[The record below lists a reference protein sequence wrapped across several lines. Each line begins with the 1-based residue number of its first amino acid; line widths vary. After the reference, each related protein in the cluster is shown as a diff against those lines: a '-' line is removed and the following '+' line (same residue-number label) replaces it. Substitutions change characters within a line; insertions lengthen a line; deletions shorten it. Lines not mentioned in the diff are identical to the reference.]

1 MTLLYRALLT
11 FFLIGTSLPDVAFS
25 QSSQIITSA
34 ELHNDA
40 VSPEVWYY
48 ADNTYT
54 LDIAGAQKLF
64 SEDKF
69 LQTDANFNFGYSA
82 ALYWVTFAFS
92 ISESTGNETQKDL
105 ALIFDYPH
113 LDQIDIFR
121 SKDGQPPAH
130 WLTLGDRYPFD
141 DRVVK
146 NRSFVVPETIHID
159 TTYRYWIRIDT
170 QSSIQLHPAIW
181 DKERFLEKELNQT
194 IMYGMFYGILLVM
207 ALYNMFIGYSIKDK
221 AYGYYVAYIF
231 SFLILQCAIN
241 GDAFKYL
248 WPTFPWFNSYAIPI
262 AVFLSIAFS
271 STFSREFLQLEKH
284 FKKLNSALIFLTTTS
299 LLCISSFLFFEYQ
312 TVIAIAIWLALI
324 NTILILTSAIFSLKH
339 GFHYARLFLV
349 AWVTLLISVVIMA
362 FTPMGIFPSNWFTRH
377 TAQIGSALEVVLLSL
392 ALAHRINRIK
402 AEYRAIELRSK
413 LLLEEKNEELRHALK
428 LITKNN
434 NLKDSFL
441 ATISHELRT
450 PMNGIEGSLQV
461 IRDEVKDNKIRNHV
475 DDAANSATHMTQLVD
490 SLLEYSELQSGN
502 WKLQET
508 SFELETT
515 LSKIVPVIESECKCK
530 GISFQ
535 ISQNIRINHQLIGDA
550 PRINHILFQLLD
562 NAVKFTHQGGITL
575 EASSNEESD
584 HYTLYFSI
592 SDSGIGIKDQQLNE
606 IFDGFSQVDDSF
618 SRQYGGL
625 GLGLSLC
632 KAIIDKMGGEIA
644 ISSTPGKGTNAN
656 ISIRLKKGAKRQ
668 LEKETKQQETLPG
681 CPLVL
686 IVEDN
691 PVNQVMLTAIIKKFG
706 CTADQANNGEE
717 AVKMAKEKHYSCI
730 LMDCQ
735 MPILDGFE
743 ATKSIRSN
751 GCQNR
756 NTPII
761 AVTANAM
768 SGDRERCIRAGMDD
782 YIRKPIKKSI
792 VFKHM
797 NYWLS
802 KELENDKNTI

>member
-1 MTLLYRALLT
+1 M
-11 FFLIGTSLPDVAFS
+11 GTSLPSVAVTQPS
-25 QSSQIITSA
+25 QVITST
-34 ELHNDA
+34 ELSND
-40 VSPEVWYY
+40 VVTPIVWYY

-54 LDIAGAQKLF
+54 LKLSGAQDLF
-64 SEDKF
+64 AKRKF
-69 LQTDANFNFGYSA
+69 IRTDADFNFGYSE
-82 ALYWVTFAFS
+82 ALYWVTFSFS
-92 ISESTGNETQKDL
+92 ISESSASETRKDI

-113 LDQIDIFR
+113 LDDIQIFR
-121 SKDGQPPAH
+121 SKNGKPPTH

-146 NRSFVVPETIHID
+146 SRAFVAPETIHVN
-159 TTYRYWIRIDT
+159 TPYRYWIRIDT
-170 QSSIQLHPAIW
+170 KSSTQLHPAIW

-194 IMYGMFYGILLVM
+194 VVYGMFYGILLVM

-221 AYGYYVAYIF
+221 AYGYYVVYIL
-231 SFLILQCAIN
+231 SFLLLQCSIN

-248 WPTFPWFNSYAIPI
+248 WPTFPWINTYAIPVS
-262 AVFLSIAFS
+262 VFLSIAFS
-271 STFSREFLQLEKH
+271 SAFSRNFLQLEKH
-284 FKKLNSALIFLTTTS
+284 FKKLNITLAALSTTS
-299 LLCISSFLFFEYQ
+299 LLCISLFLFFEYQ
-312 TVIAIAIWLALI
+312 TVIYIAISLALI
-324 NTILILTSAIFSLKH
+324 NTILILTAAAFSLKH
-339 GFHYARLFLV
+339 GFRYAKLFLI
-349 AWVTLLISVVIMA
+349 AWVTLLISAVISA
-362 FTPMGIFPSNWFTRH
+362 LTPAGVFPSNWFTRH
-377 TAQIGSALEVVLLSL
+377 SSQIGSTLEVVLLSL

-402 AEYRAIELRSK
+402 AEARSFELRSK
-413 LLLEEKNEELRHALK
+413 LLLEKKNVELRQALK

-461 IRDEVKDNKIRNHV
+461 IRDEISEKGIRNHV
-475 DDAANSATHMTQLVD
+475 DDAANSAIHMTQLVD

-502 WKLQET
+502 WTLQE
-508 SFELETT
+508 SPFELKTT
-515 LSKIVPVIESECKCK
+515 LSKIIPVIENECKRK
-530 GISFQ
+530 GISF
-535 ISQNIRINHQLIGDA
+535 SLTQNIELNHLLIGDA

-562 NAVKFTHQGGITL
+562 NAVKFTHQGGIVL
-575 EASSNEESD
+575 EASSREDSD
-584 HYTLYFSI
+584 HYTLHFSI
-592 SDSGIGIKDQQLNE
+592 SDSGIGIENQQLSE
-606 IFDGFSQVDDSF
+606 IFDGFKQIDASF

-632 KAIIDKMGGEIA
+632 KAITDRMGGDIS
-644 ISSTPGKGTNAN
+644 ISSTPEKGTNAN
-656 ISIRLKKGAKRQ
+656 ISIQLKKGAERH
-668 LEKETKQQETLPG
+668 LEKVTKQQQKLPG
-681 CPLVL
+681 NPIVL

-717 AVKMAKEKHYSCI
+717 AVIMAKERHYNCI

-751 GCQNR
+751 GCKNK

-768 SGDRERCIRAGMDD
+768 SGDRERCIKAGMND
-782 YIRKPIKKSI
+782 YIRKPIKKDI
-792 VFKHM
+792 VFEHM

-802 KELENDKNTI
+802 KELESDNSTT